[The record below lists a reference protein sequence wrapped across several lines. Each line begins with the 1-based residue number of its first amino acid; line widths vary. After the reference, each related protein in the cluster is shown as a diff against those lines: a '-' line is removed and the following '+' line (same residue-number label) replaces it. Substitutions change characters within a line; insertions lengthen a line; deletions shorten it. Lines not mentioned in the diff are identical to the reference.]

1 MKSSLT
7 TLVLATLITTV
18 VTGCSRK
25 QDALEITAGSDVAV
39 EKKDGVTV
47 QGRLVEV
54 KPELVVVESRSGVK
68 TRVPRSEIA
77 SVRAS
82 SITPAAPADVP
93 VGSSGAPAASAGSA
107 ASDKPAGSETAPAP
121 DKRASDPTPTEL
133 DPAPKYREV
142 TVPSGTLL
150 PLELRTA
157 VASDTSKIEDPVRA
171 TLRTSVRAGGVTVL
185 PAGSTVIGHVTSAE
199 RSAKV
204 KGRAQ
209 VSFRFTRIDPPGDPE
224 RLTIRTGVVTRVA
237 EGTKQKDAAKI
248 GAGAGAGAVIGGIMG
263 GGSGAAKGAVLGGG
277 AGTAVVLSTRGKEV
291 RLAPGTPVSVRLTAP
306 LIVRVLIK

>member
-1 MKSSLT
+1 M
-7 TLVLATLITTV
+7 
-18 VTGCSRK
+18 
-25 QDALEITAGSDVAV
+25 Q
-39 EKKDGVTV
+39 KKDGVTV
-47 QGRLVEV
+47 EGRLVEV
-54 KPELVVVESRSGVK
+54 KPELVVVENRTGVK
-68 TRVPRSEIA
+68 TRVPRSDIA
-77 SVRAS
+77 SVRAIS
-82 SITPAAPADVP
+82 LTPADVP
-93 VGSSGAPAASAGSA
+93 IGSSGAPSPTASSA
-107 ASDKPAGSETAPAP
+107 ASDTRAASERPAPAP
-121 DKRASDPTPTEL
+121 DKRASDPAPIEL

-142 TVPSGTLL
+142 TIPSGTLL

-171 TLRTSVRAGGVTVL
+171 TLRSAVRAGGVTAL
-185 PAGSTVIGHVTSAE
+185 PAGSTVIGHVTSAQ

-209 VSFRFTRIDPPGDPE
+209 VSFRFTQIDPPGDPE
-224 RLTIRTGVVTRVA
+224 RLMIRTGVVTRVA

-248 GAGAGAGAVIGGIMG
+248 GAGAGAGAVIGGILG

-306 LIVRVLIK
+306 LTVRLLIK

>member
-7 TLVLATLITTV
+7 TLVLAALITTV
-18 VTGCSRK
+18 VAGCSRK

-39 EKKDGVTV
+39 QKKDGVTV
-47 QGRLVEV
+47 EGRLIEV
-54 KPELVVVESRSGVK
+54 KPELVVVESRAGVK
-68 TRVPRSEIA
+68 TRVPRSDIA

-82 SITPAAPADVP
+82 SLTAAAPVDVP
-93 VGSSGAPAASAGSA
+93 VGSSGEPTASA
-107 ASDKPAGSETAPAP
+107 ASVARDKPAGSASAPAP
-121 DKRASDPTPTEL
+121 DKGASDPAPGEL

-171 TLRTSVRAGGVTVL
+171 TLRSGVRAGGVTAL

-209 VSFRFTRIDPPGDPE
+209 VSFRFTQIDPKGDPE
-224 RLTIRTGVVTRVA
+224 RLTIRTGVITRVA
-237 EGTKQKDAAKI
+237 PGTKQKDAAKI
-248 GAGAGAGAVIGGIMG
+248 GAGAGAGAVIGGILG

-277 AGTAVVLSTRGKEV
+277 AGTAVVVSTRGKEV

-306 LIVRVLIK
+306 VVVRVLIK